1 MVSALFYFLQE
12 RVKERDESLKE
23 DTMEAVVSNINI
35 IPFIPTNT
43 ARSVIPSNKQNY
55 PSNPLRNAT
64 KIFSSI
70 WENSN
75 EGMRLVDA
83 NGIIVA
89 VNPAYCQLV
98 VKTSEEL
105 IDHLFT
111 DIYADVEN
119 REKMLR
125 SFESHFKKRQA
136 EPQYERRLVLWTN
149 HTINVEINDSYV
161 ETDDGQVLM
170 LSRFRDITIE
180 KLTQNALTESESKYR
195 GLFANSV
202 MPMFQSSAE
211 GKLVNANRAMLK
223 LLGYSNFYELADL
236 DIARDIY
243 SNSAERKIVTETLH
257 KKGYVV
263 NAELTLKRKNGN
275 ILTVLENA
283 RTLHD
288 ENGKVTGYEGVL
300 EDITARKA
308 MEKKLQEYVWALEK
322 SKNALAELNGKKDKL
337 FSILSHD
344 LRSPFSSILGFCD
357 ILLKENDQ
365 LTSEDRLQFVAYI
378 QEGAQDQLAL
388 VNKLLDWSRLES
400 GHTRIEQT
408 EIDLQDIVKKNVNSL
423 LGLAHQKQIKLSTT
437 LPANVAVRGDRHMLG
452 QVFGNL
458 IGNSL
463 KFTPA
468 GGSISIE
475 LIEEQSNQWI
485 IGVRDTGIG
494 IPEEDAHK
502 LFKIE
507 EKYTRKGLH
516 GEKGTGLGLPVVHE
530 IILKHNGT
538 IEVESHSGAG
548 TLFLITLPKSRP
560 GISENILVVDDE
572 HGMRILHTRYI
583 KRMLPNANVLH
594 ASDGVAAL
602 QLAREFNPKV
612 IISDNDM
619 PDINGEE
626 LVRNLK
632 LDPMTANIPIIIVT
646 GQDSD
651 TNSDALKHY
660 GAAAILIKP
669 ITPEQLAG
677 VLNNIEA
684 GEVTIAL

>member
-1 MVSALFYFLQE
+1 MPCIA
-12 RVKERDESLKE
+12 RNKERDESLQE
-23 DTMEAVVSNINI
+23 DTLEAATSNINI
-35 IPFIPTNT
+35 IPFIPTSAAT
-43 ARSVIPSNKQNY
+43 ARSIIPSNKQDFTN
-55 PSNPLRNAT
+55 NALRNTT

-75 EGMRLVDA
+75 EGMRLTDGK
-83 NGIIVA
+83 GIIIA
-89 VNPAYCQLV
+89 VNPAFCQLV
-98 VKTSEEL
+98 GKSSEDL
-105 IDHLFT
+105 VGHLFT
-111 DIYADVEN
+111 VIYADAEN
-119 REKMLR
+119 REKMAR
-125 SFESHFKKRQA
+125 TYESRFKEREA
-136 EPQYERRLVLWTN
+136 DTQYERRLLLWTN
-149 HTINVEINDSYV
+149 HAINVEIHDSFV
-161 ETDDGQVLM
+161 ETDDGCVLF
-170 LSRFRDITIE
+170 LARFRDITIE

-236 DIARDIY
+236 EISRDIY
-243 SNSAERKIVTETLH
+243 SHSEDRQVVTETLH
-257 KKGYVV
+257 KKGYVA
-263 NAELTLKRKNGN
+263 NAELTLKRKNGR

-283 RTLHD
+283 RTLLD

-300 EDITARKA
+300 EDITARKT

-322 SKNALAELNGKKDKL
+322 SKNALAELNAKKDKL

-365 LTSEDRLQFVAYI
+365 LTTEDRMQFVAYI

-400 GHTRIEQT
+400 GYTRIEQT
-408 EIDLQDIVKKNVNSL
+408 EIDLQDIVKKSINSL
-423 LGLAHQKQIKLSTT
+423 LGLARQKQVTLQST
-437 LPANVAVRGDRHMLG
+437 LPANITMRGDRHLLG

-468 GGSISIE
+468 GGTITVE
-475 LIEEQSNQWI
+475 LNEGKSDQWV

-494 IPEEDAHK
+494 IPEEDVHK
-502 LFKIE
+502 LFKID
-507 EKYTRKGLH
+507 EKYTRKGLQ

-530 IILKHNGT
+530 IVLKHNGT
-538 IEVESHSGAG
+538 IDVKSHPGTG
-548 TLFLITLPKSRP
+548 TLFLITFPKSRP
-560 GISENILVVDDE
+560 ETSVNILVVDDE
-572 HGMRILHTRYI
+572 HGMR
-583 KRMLPNANVLH
+583 MFPDANVLH
-594 ASDGVAAL
+594 ASDGVGAL

-619 PDINGEE
+619 PDIDGEE

-632 LDPMTANIPIIIVT
+632 SDPMTTNIPIIIVT

-651 TNSDALKHY
+651 TNRETLKQY
-660 GAAAILIKP
+660 GAAAILTKP
-669 ITPEQLAG
+669 ITPEQLADI
-677 VLNNIEA
+677 LNSIEA
-684 GEVTIAL
+684 CEVPLTVI

>member
-1 MVSALFYFLQE
+1 
-12 RVKERDESLKE
+12 
-23 DTMEAVVSNINI
+23 METAASSINI
-35 IPFIPTNT
+35 IPFIPSTAT
-43 ARSVIPSNKQNY
+43 AARSAISSNRHNF
-55 PSNPLRNAT
+55 PNINLWNTP

-75 EGMRLVDA
+75 EGMRLTDS

-89 VNPAYCQLV
+89 VNPAYCRLV
-98 VKTSEEL
+98 GRTSEEL
-105 IDHLFT
+105 TGHIFT
-111 DIYADVEN
+111 SIYAEAEN

-125 SFESHFKKRQA
+125 TYESHFKKHEA

-161 ETDDGQVLM
+161 ETDDGRMLL

-180 KLTQNALTESESKYR
+180 KLTQNALAESESKYR

-223 LLGYSNFYELADL
+223 LLGNNNFYELADL
-236 DIARDIY
+236 DIARDVY
-243 SNSAERKIVTETLH
+243 SYSEERKLVIETLQ
-257 KKGYVV
+257 KKGYVI
-263 NAELTLKRKNGN
+263 NAELKLKRKNGK
-275 ILTVLENA
+275 ILTVLENS

-288 ENGKVTGYEGVL
+288 ENGKIIGYEGVL

-322 SKNALAELNGKKDKL
+322 SKNALAELNAKKDKL

-357 ILLKENDQ
+357 RLLKENDQ
-365 LTSEDRLQFVAYI
+365 LTAEDRLQFVAYI

-400 GHTRIEQT
+400 GHARFEQT
-408 EIDLQDIVKKNVNSL
+408 EIDLQDIVKKSVNSL
-423 LGLAHQKQIKLSTT
+423 LGLAHQKQVKLQTT

-468 GGSISIE
+468 GGTITVE
-475 LIEEQSNQWI
+475 LIEEKSDKWV

-494 IPEEDAHK
+494 IPEGDVHK

-507 EKYTRKGLH
+507 EKYTRKGIQ

-530 IILKHNGT
+530 IVLKHNGT
-538 IEVESHSGAG
+538 IEVQGNPGTG
-548 TLFLITLPKSRP
+548 TLFLVTLPKSRLDKN
-560 GISENILVVDDE
+560 ENVLVVDDE
-572 HGMRILHTRYI
+572 NGMRMLHTRYI
-583 KRMLPNANVLH
+583 KRVLPDVNVLH
-594 ASDGVAAL
+594 ATDGAGAL
-602 QLAREFNPKV
+602 QLAHEFNLKV

-632 LDPMTANIPIIIVT
+632 SDPLTANIPIIIIT

-651 TNSDALKHY
+651 ANREALKQY
-660 GAAAILIKP
+660 GATEVLTKP
-669 ITPEQLAG
+669 IAPEQLAEI
-677 VLNNIEA
+677 LNNIEA
-684 GEVTIAL
+684 GEVTIAV

>member
-1 MVSALFYFLQE
+1 
-12 RVKERDESLKE
+12 
-23 DTMEAVVSNINI
+23 METAASNINI
-35 IPFIPTNT
+35 IPFIPSTAT
-43 ARSVIPSNKQNY
+43 AARSAISSSRRNFQN
-55 PSNPLRNAT
+55 NNLWNTT
-64 KIFSSI
+64 KIFSTI

-75 EGMRLVDA
+75 EGMRLTDS

-89 VNPAYCQLV
+89 VNPAYCRLIG
-98 VKTSEEL
+98 KTSEEL
-105 IDHLFT
+105 TGHIFT
-111 DIYADVEN
+111 SIYADVEN
-119 REKMLR
+119 HEKMLLTYK
-125 SFESHFKKRQA
+125 SHFEKHEA
-136 EPQYERRLVLWTN
+136 EQQYERRLVLWTK
-149 HTINVEINDSYV
+149 HTINVEINDSYL
-161 ETDDGQVLM
+161 ETDDGRVLL

-180 KLTQNALTESESKYR
+180 KLTQNALAESESKYR

-202 MPMFQSSAE
+202 MPMFQSSVE

-243 SNSAERKIVTETLH
+243 SYSEERQIVTETLH
-257 KKGYVV
+257 KKGYVI
-263 NAELTLKRKNGN
+263 NAELKLKRKNGN
-275 ILTVLENA
+275 ILTVLENS

-288 ENGKVTGYEGVL
+288 ENGKVIAYEGVL

-322 SKNALAELNGKKDKL
+322 SKNALSELNAKKDKL

-365 LTSEDRLQFVAYI
+365 LTTEDRLQFVRYI

-400 GHTRIEQT
+400 GHARLEQT
-408 EIDLQDIVKKNVNSL
+408 EIDLQDIVKKSVNSL
-423 LGLAHQKQIKLSTT
+423 LGLAHQKQVKLQTT
-437 LPANVAVRGDRHMLG
+437 LPSNVAVRGDRHMLG

-468 GGSISIE
+468 GGTITVE
-475 LIEEQSNQWI
+475 LIEEKSDQWV

-494 IPEEDAHK
+494 IPEGDVHR

-507 EKYTRKGLH
+507 EKYTRKGLQ

-530 IILKHNGT
+530 IVLKHNGT
-538 IEVESHSGAG
+538 IEVQSHPG
-548 TLFLITLPKSRP
+548 TGSLFLVTLPKSEL
-560 GISENILVVDDE
+560 GKNENVLVVDDE
-572 HGMRILHTRYI
+572 DGMRMLHARYI
-583 KRMLPNANVLH
+583 KRVFPNANVLH
-594 ASDGVAAL
+594 ASDGAGAL

-632 LDPMTANIPIIIVT
+632 SDPMTANIPIIIIT

-651 TNSDALKHY
+651 TNREALKQY
-660 GAAAILIKP
+660 GAAAVLTKP
-669 ITPEQLAG
+669 ITPEQIAEI
-677 VLNNIEA
+677 LNNIEA
-684 GEVTIAL
+684 GEVTIAV

>member
-1 MVSALFYFLQE
+1 
-12 RVKERDESLKE
+12 
-23 DTMEAVVSNINI
+23 MEIAANSINI
-35 IPFIPTNT
+35 IPFVPPTAT
-43 ARSVIPSNKQNY
+43 AARSITSSNR
-55 PSNPLRNAT
+55 RNFPNNNLWNTT

-75 EGMRLVDA
+75 EGMRLTDG

-89 VNPAYCQLV
+89 VNPAYCRLIG
-98 VKTSEEL
+98 KTSEEL
-105 IDHLFT
+105 IGHIFT
-111 DIYADVEN
+111 SIYADVEN

-125 SFESHFKKRQA
+125 NYESRFKAREA

-161 ETDDGQVLM
+161 ETDDGHVL
-170 LSRFRDITIE
+170 LFTRFRDITIE

-202 MPMFQSSAE
+202 MPMFQSSVE

-223 LLGYSNFYELADL
+223 LLGYGNFYELADL

-243 SNSAERKIVTETLH
+243 SYSEERQIVTETLH
-257 KKGYVV
+257 QKGYVV
-263 NAELTLKRKNGN
+263 NAELTLKRKNGK

-288 ENGKVTGYEGVL
+288 ENGKVIGYEGVL

-322 SKNALAELNGKKDKL
+322 SKNALAELNAKKDKL

-357 ILLKENDQ
+357 ILLKENEQ
-365 LTSEDRLQFVAYI
+365 LTPDDRLQFVAYI

-400 GHTRIEQT
+400 GHARLEQT

-423 LGLAHQKQIKLSTT
+423 LGLAHQKQVKLQTT
-437 LPANVAVRGDRHMLG
+437 LPTNVAVRGDRHMLG

-468 GGSISIE
+468 GGTITVE
-475 LIEEQSNQWI
+475 LIEEKSDQWV
-485 IGVRDTGIG
+485 IGVRDSGVG
-494 IPEEDAHK
+494 IPEGDVHK

-507 EKYTRKGLH
+507 EKYTRKGLQ

-530 IILKHNGT
+530 IISKHNGT
-538 IEVESHSGAG
+538 IEVQSHPGTG
-548 TLFLITLPKSRP
+548 TLFLITLPKSRLAT
-560 GISENILVVDDE
+560 SDNILVVDDE
-572 HGMRILHTRYI
+572 HGMRMLHTRYI
-583 KRMLPNANVLH
+583 RRVLPDANVLH
-594 ASDGVAAL
+594 ASDGAGAL
-602 QLAREFNPKV
+602 QLAREFNPKL

-632 LDPMTANIPIIIVT
+632 SDPMTANIPIIIIT

-651 TNSDALKHY
+651 SNRETLKQY
-660 GAAAILIKP
+660 GADAVLTKP
-669 ITPEQLAG
+669 ITPEQLAEI
-677 VLNNIEA
+677 LNNIEA
-684 GEVTIAL
+684 GEVTIAV

>member
-1 MVSALFYFLQE
+1 
-12 RVKERDESLKE
+12 
-23 DTMEAVVSNINI
+23 MEAATSSINI
-35 IPFIPTNT
+35 IPFIPPT
-43 ARSVIPSNKQNY
+43 ATAVRSAIPSNRQTFQN
-55 PSNPLRNAT
+55 NGLWNVT
-64 KIFSSI
+64 KVFSSI

-75 EGMRLVDA
+75 EGMRLLDG

-89 VNPAYCQLV
+89 VNPAYCRLV
-98 VKTSEEL
+98 GKTSEEL
-105 IDHLFT
+105 VGHLFT
-111 DIYADVEN
+111 SVFATAEN
-119 REKMLR
+119 REKMVR
-125 SFESHFKKRQA
+125 AYESRFKKRQA
-136 EPQYERRLVLWTN
+136 EPQYERRFVLWTN
-149 HTINVEINDSYV
+149 HTINVEINDSYI
-161 ETDDGQVLM
+161 ETDDGRMLM
-170 LSRFRDITIE
+170 LSRFRDTTIE
-180 KLTQNALTESESKYR
+180 KLTQNALAESESKYR

-202 MPMFQSSAE
+202 MPMFQSSVE
-211 GKLVNANRAMLK
+211 GKLINANRALLK

-243 SNSAERKIVTETLH
+243 SHPNERQTVTETLQN
-257 KKGYVV
+257 KGYVV
-263 NAELTLKRKNGN
+263 NAELRLKRKNGN

-283 RTLHD
+283 RTLYD
-288 ENGKVTGYEGVL
+288 ENGKVIGYEGVL

-322 SKNALAELNGKKDKL
+322 SKNVLAELNAKKDKL
-337 FSILSHD
+337 YSILSHD

-365 LTSEDRLQFVAYI
+365 LTPEDRLQFVAYI

-388 VNKLLDWSRLES
+388 VNNLLDWSRLES
-400 GHTRIEQT
+400 GHTRIDYT
-408 EIDLQDIVKKNVNSL
+408 EIDVQDVVKKNVNSL
-423 LGLAHQKQIKLSTT
+423 LGLAHQKQVKLQTT
-437 LPANVAVRGDRHMLG
+437 LPANIAVRGDRHMLG

-468 GGSISIE
+468 GGTITIE
-475 LIEEQSNQWI
+475 LSEEQNDHWV

-494 IPEEDAHK
+494 IPEEDVHK

-507 EKYTRKGLH
+507 EKYTRKGLL

-530 IILKHNGT
+530 IVLKHNGT
-538 IEVESHSGAG
+538 IEVQSHPG
-548 TLFLITLPKSRP
+548 TGTIFLITLPKSRP
-560 GISENILVVDDE
+560 ETRENILVVDDE
-572 HGMRILHTRYI
+572 HGMQILHTRYI
-583 KRMLPNANVLH
+583 KRVLPEANVLH
-594 ASDGVAAL
+594 ASDGARAL

-632 LDPMTANIPIIIVT
+632 SDPMTANIPIIIIT

-651 TNSDALKHY
+651 SNRETLKQY
-660 GAAAILIKP
+660 GADAVLTKP
-669 ITPEQLAG
+669 ITPEQLAEI
-677 VLNNIEA
+677 LNNIEA
-684 GEVTIAL
+684 GEVTIAV

>member
-1 MVSALFYFLQE
+1 
-12 RVKERDESLKE
+12 
-23 DTMEAVVSNINI
+23 METAASNINI
-35 IPFIPTNT
+35 IPFIPSTAT
-43 ARSVIPSNKQNY
+43 AARSAISSKR
-55 PSNPLRNAT
+55 RNFHNNNLWNTT
-64 KIFSSI
+64 KIFSTI

-75 EGMRLVDA
+75 EGMRLTNS

-89 VNPAYCQLV
+89 VNPAYCRLIG
-98 VKTSEEL
+98 KTSEEL
-105 IDHLFT
+105 TGHIFT
-111 DIYADVEN
+111 SIYADVEN
-119 REKMLR
+119 REKMLLTYK
-125 SFESHFKKRQA
+125 SHFEKHEA
-136 EPQYERRLVLWTN
+136 EQQYERRLVLWTK
-149 HTINVEINDSYV
+149 HTINVEINDSYL
-161 ETDDGQVLM
+161 ETDDGRVLL

-180 KLTQNALTESESKYR
+180 KLTQNALAESESKYR

-202 MPMFQSSAE
+202 MPMFQSSVE

-243 SNSAERKIVTETLH
+243 SYSEERQIVTETLH
-257 KKGYVV
+257 KKGYVI
-263 NAELTLKRKNGN
+263 NAELKLKRKNGN
-275 ILTVLENA
+275 ILTVLENS

-288 ENGKVTGYEGVL
+288 ENGKVIAYEGVL

-322 SKNALAELNGKKDKL
+322 SKNALAELNAKKDKL

-365 LTSEDRLQFVAYI
+365 LTTEDRLQFVRYI

-400 GHTRIEQT
+400 GHARLEQT

-423 LGLAHQKQIKLSTT
+423 LGLAHQKQVKLQTT
-437 LPANVAVRGDRHMLG
+437 LPSNIAVRGDRHMLG

-468 GGSISIE
+468 GGTITVE
-475 LIEEQSNQWI
+475 LIEEKSDQWV

-494 IPEEDAHK
+494 IPEGDVHR

-507 EKYTRKGLH
+507 EKYTRKGLQ

-530 IILKHNGT
+530 IVLKHNGT
-538 IEVESHSGAG
+538 IEVQSHPG
-548 TLFLITLPKSRP
+548 TGSLFLVTLPKSEP
-560 GISENILVVDDE
+560 GKNENVLVVDDE
-572 HGMRILHTRYI
+572 DGMRMLHARYI
-583 KRMLPNANVLH
+583 KRVFPNANVLH
-594 ASDGVAAL
+594 ASDGAGAL
-602 QLAREFNPKV
+602 QLARKFNPKV

-632 LDPMTANIPIIIVT
+632 SDPMTANIPIIIIT

-651 TNSDALKHY
+651 TNREALKQY
-660 GAAAILIKP
+660 GAAAVLTKP
-669 ITPEQLAG
+669 ITPEQIAEI
-677 VLNNIEA
+677 LNNIEA
-684 GEVTIAL
+684 GEVTIAV